1 MYSEKI
7 HDMNGIVIGY
17 GSIGKRHTNNL
28 KELGCDIK
36 TVDIDEIDNID
47 SILQDNDFD
56 FGFVCSP
63 TNLHLEHTL
72 KLAENNIPFFCEKP
86 FYAKK
91 DLEII
96 NKIRILITG
105 KNLINMVGCNL
116 RFHPELIFNKP
127 NSNIS
132 DINAFFG
139 YNLKKW
145 HNDGKHL
152 ESYSANKNMGGGVLL
167 DVIHEFDYLYNWFG
181 KIKDIK
187 VKVDKVSDVTIDTED
202 VADAEI
208 KFENGVKANVHVD
221 YLEDEYTR
229 YFEFNN
235 KKYNIGRGEELDNS
249 YKTQVEYF
257 LNNVKNNIKCMNNID
272 EAIYLID
279 KINEGIL

>member
-1 MYSEKI
+1 
-7 HDMNGIVIGY
+7 
-17 GSIGKRHTNNL
+17 
-28 KELGCDIK
+28 
-36 TVDIDEIDNID
+36 
-47 SILQDNDFD
+47 
-56 FGFVCSP
+56 
-63 TNLHLEHTL
+63 
-72 KLAENNIPFFCEKP
+72 
-86 FYAKK
+86 
-91 DLEII
+91 
-96 NKIRILITG
+96 
-105 KNLINMVGCNL
+105 
-116 RFHPELIFNKP
+116 
-127 NSNIS
+127 
-132 DINAFFG
+132 
-139 YNLKKW
+139 
-145 HNDGKHL
+145 
-152 ESYSANKNMGGGVLL
+152 MGGGVLL